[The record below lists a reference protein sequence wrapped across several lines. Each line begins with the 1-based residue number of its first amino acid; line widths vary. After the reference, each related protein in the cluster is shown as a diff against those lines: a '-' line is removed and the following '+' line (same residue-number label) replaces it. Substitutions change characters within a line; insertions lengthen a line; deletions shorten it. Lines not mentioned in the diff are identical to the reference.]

1 MPCTRPAV
9 KQMDSMKKYRVT
21 VDDKVID
28 EGLSYREAC
37 ELATE
42 IDNDPRYYRNTVDI
56 EPMEES
62 MIE

>member
-1 MPCTRPAV
+1 
-9 KQMDSMKKYRVT
+9 MKTYKVL

-42 IDNDPRYYRNTVDI
+42 IDNNPHYYCKDVDI
-56 EPMEES
+56 VPMED
-62 MIE
+62 